1 MNKMLRLLHGD
12 VGSGKTIVALISALH
27 VITSGYQVAFLAPT
41 EILAV
46 QHYNFVKEKFKKL
59 NINVFLLTAS
69 IDNKKQI
76 INNIKS
82 EKNLV
87 IGTHALLQKNIIF
100 KNLSYVII
108 DEQHRFGVNQ
118 RINIR
123 NKGKKVDMLLMSA
136 TPIPRTMLLANLGD
150 ISVSTVKQKP
160 FNTKIN
166 TILKSDRNIK
176 EVISSHKRK

>member
-1 MNKMLRLLHGD
+1 M
-12 VGSGKTIVALISALH
+12 
-27 VITSGYQVAFLAPT
+27 
-41 EILAV
+41 
-46 QHYNFVKEKFKKL
+46 
-59 NINVFLLTAS
+59 
-69 IDNKKQI
+69 
-76 INNIKS
+76 
-82 EKNLV
+82 

-118 RINIR
+118 RISIR

-176 EVISSHKRK
+176 KVISFIKKK